1 MSLESY
7 ISVARTAVYRLDLLN
22 HGKRSLTP
30 ALTPCNSPPKTRSFL
45 QRPRTPQQ
53 TCRKCRLTSHIWMYI
68 SVWSTTKLERIDGVL
83 RRCRTAKARA
93 CSLTVSIEQDTNLGD
108 SSTSTAWAP
117 AKGEYEESMT
127 GSSLKSTSGY
137 SSVTTSPSYDETR
150 SSQEGGERRQSSL
163 GHLVEKAKAKLNR
176 QPTGSETVVR

>member
-1 MSLESY
+1 MPKVSPDLTHLDVHLGLEHDQ
-7 ISVARTAVYRLDLLN
+7 ARKNR
-22 HGKRSLTP
+22 R
-30 ALTPCNSPPKTRSFL
+30 SPP
-45 QRPRTPQQ
+45 
-53 TCRKCRLTSHIWMYI
+53 
-68 SVWSTTKLERIDGVL
+68 
-83 RRCRTAKARA
+83 
-93 CSLTVSIEQDTNLGD
+93 TVPDRQG

-150 SSQEGGERRQSSL
+150 SSREGGERRQSSL